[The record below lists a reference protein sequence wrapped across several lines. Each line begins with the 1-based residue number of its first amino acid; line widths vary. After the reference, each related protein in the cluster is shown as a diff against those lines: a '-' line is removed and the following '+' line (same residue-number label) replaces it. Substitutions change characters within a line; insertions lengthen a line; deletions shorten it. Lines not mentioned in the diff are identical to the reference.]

1 MARVKNRGRRRRTVA
16 LSSALALTK
25 VVFLAAAAAAALWSA
40 RTLLLR
46 SATWA
51 DIKASPEKSIA
62 PCSDLNSPTTGSWK
76 DPTQSWAPSRCVY
89 NETASSQSTRPTAF
103 KTSPEK
109 KAIAPCSDLDSLTT
123 GSWNDTT
130 QRWSP
135 SRCFYDETV
144 SSQFPSC
151 LNNKTMSFYGDSTL
165 RKIVNELLKLAKVD
179 HKIKLEIWGKAPYYS
194 IGGGKVA
201 GNSSRG
207 EIKMH
212 WTPSAYYQQP
222 ARIPS
227 ALDRDDV
234 AVISIGAWDMVNTV
248 LPF

>member
-1 MARVKNRGRRRRTVA
+1 
-16 LSSALALTK
+16 
-25 VVFLAAAAAAALWSA
+25 
-40 RTLLLR
+40 
-46 SATWA
+46 
-51 DIKASPEKSIA
+51 
-62 PCSDLNSPTTGSWK
+62 
-76 DPTQSWAPSRCVY
+76 
-89 NETASSQSTRPTAF
+89 
-103 KTSPEK
+103 
-109 KAIAPCSDLDSLTT
+109 
-123 GSWNDTT
+123 
-130 QRWSP
+130 
-135 SRCFYDETV
+135 
-144 SSQFPSC
+144 
-151 LNNKTMSFYGDSTL
+151 MSFYGDSTL

>member
-1 MARVKNRGRRRRTVA
+1 MARVENIGRRRRTVA
-16 LSSALALTK
+16 LSSA
-25 VVFLAAAAAAALWSA
+25 VIFLAAAALWSVC
-40 RTLLLR
+40 LLLR

-51 DIKASPEKSIA
+51 DINKASPEKSIA
-62 PCSDLNSPTTGSWK
+62 PCIDSNRLAAGTWN

-89 NETASSQSTRPTAF
+89 NETVSSQFPLVQPTRPTAA
-103 KTSPEK
+103 KASPEK
-109 KAIAPCSDLDSLTT
+109 KSIAPCSDLDSLTT

-130 QRWSP
+130 QRWTP

-179 HKIKLEIWGKAPYYS
+179 HKIKLETWGKAPYYS
-194 IGGGKVA
+194 IGGGKMA